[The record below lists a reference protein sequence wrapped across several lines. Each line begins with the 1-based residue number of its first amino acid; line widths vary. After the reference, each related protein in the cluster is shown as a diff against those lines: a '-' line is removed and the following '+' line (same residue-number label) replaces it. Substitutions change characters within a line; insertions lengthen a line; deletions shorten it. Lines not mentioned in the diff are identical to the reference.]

1 MSDRDPKGDRTWTL
15 FAPAVACMLLAG
27 WIALSAANM
36 QRASFSFLFL
46 LLANFIVYTDGI
58 DFLLRR
64 YAHRRHTAS
73 VGGTGSGR
81 NQSIDL
87 AATLPAVPG
96 RLDSVRPY
104 AIIASVHNL
113 ADQLDEF
120 MEAFEPYRERV
131 WLISDGSTDN
141 TVKRLHQAGWRCL
154 DERVNRRKPGALRC
168 LLAKLPPHIE
178 TVMVIDPDVRIRGR
192 NEGSEVDLERFIG
205 DFQQS
210 RAAAA
215 SPRIMIE
222 PDGFLGRFQAFEY
235 ALGFRIGRESLADY
249 NVTSGVA
256 FYRRDALVRTLEE
269 HSLSVY
275 AEDLENAVI
284 LLSQGER
291 IYYDGRLVIST
302 EGPGAWGR
310 WFSQRV
316 GWYYGLLKVYT
327 ERFGQIRRISRRGPF
342 AAYQYIIYLGVL
354 SLACHLVKMLSVGLL
369 LVSLLATLDSVFA
382 IGWMPQAAAT
392 NPLHF
397 MAAAGSYLL
406 LSVVAQFA
414 LVPKA
419 ERAYTAPIVP
429 LYLLYSML
437 HVVPMSVGFGNWI
450 AIRFWGRRLYRDH
463 YQPGEPVNGAPS
475 PSAVDTGV
483 IP

>member
-1 MSDRDPKGDRTWTL
+1 MSQRSQDNRTWML
-15 FAPAVACMLLAG
+15 FAPAVACALLAG
-27 WIALSAANM
+27 LIVLSGARIQGPSLSVLA
-36 QRASFSFLFL
+36 L
-46 LLANFIVYTDGI
+46 LLSNFIVYTDGF

-73 VGGTGSGR
+73 AGAKGGGR

-87 AATLPAVPG
+87 TALLPAAPH

-113 ADQLDEF
+113 EDKLDEF
-120 MEAFEPYRERV
+120 MEAFGPYRERV

-168 LLAKLPPHIE
+168 LLAKLPAHIE

-192 NEGSEVDLERFIG
+192 DEGSEVELERFVR
-205 DFQQS
+205 DFQHVG
-210 RAAAA
+210 AAAVC
-215 SPRIMIE
+215 PRIMIE

-256 FYRRDALVRTLEE
+256 FYRRDALARALEE

-284 LLSQGER
+284 LLSQSER
-291 IYYDGRLVIST
+291 IYYDGRLVLST
-302 EGPGAWGR
+302 EGPGTWRR

-316 GWYYGLLKVYT
+316 GWYYGLIKVYT
-327 ERFGQIRRISRRGPF
+327 ERFGQIWRISLRAPF
-342 AAYQYIIYLGVL
+342 AAYQYIVYLGVL
-354 SLACHLVKMLSVGLL
+354 SLALHLFKIVSVVLL
-369 LVSLLATLDSVFA
+369 LISLVATLGSVLVV
-382 IGWMPQAAAT
+382 GWIPEAT
-392 NPLHF
+392 SSNPLHF
-397 MAAAGSYLL
+397 LTAGASYLVL
-406 LSVVAQFA
+406 ALIAQCT

-437 HVVPMSVGFGNWI
+437 HVVPMSVGYGNWI
-450 AIRFWGRRLYRDH
+450 SMRLRGRRLYHDH
-463 YQPGEPVNGAPS
+463 YEPGEPVNGS
-475 PSAVDTGV
+475 PPTAKH
-483 IP
+483 IPE

>member
-1 MSDRDPKGDRTWTL
+1 ML
-15 FAPAVACMLLAG
+15 FAPAAACALLAG
-27 WIALSAANM
+27 WVVLSSAHI
-36 QRASFSFLFL
+36 RSPSFSILAL
-46 LLANFIVYTDGI
+46 LLSNFIVYTDGF

-73 VGGTGSGR
+73 ASARGAGR

-87 AATLPAVPG
+87 SVFLQGVPR

-104 AIIASVHNL
+104 AIIASIHNL
-113 ADQLDEF
+113 EDTLDEF
-120 MEAFEPYRERV
+120 MEAFGPYRERV
-131 WLISDGSTDN
+131 WIISDGSTDN
-141 TVKRLHQAGWRCL
+141 TVRRLQQAGWRCL

-168 LLAKLPPHIE
+168 LLAKLPTHIE

-192 NEGSEVDLERFIG
+192 DEGSEVDLERFIG
-205 DFQQS
+205 DFQHTG
-210 RAAAA
+210 AAAVC
-215 SPRIMIE
+215 PRIMIE

-256 FYRRDALVRTLEE
+256 FYRRDALARALEE

-275 AEDLENAVI
+275 AEDLENSVI
-284 LLSQGER
+284 LLSQSER
-291 IYYDGRLVIST
+291 IYYDGRLVLST
-302 EGPGAWGR
+302 EGPGTWRR

-316 GWYYGLLKVYT
+316 GWYYGLIKVYT
-327 ERFGQIRRISRRGPF
+327 ERFGQIRRISRRGVF
-342 AAYQYIIYLGVL
+342 ATYQYIVYLGVL
-354 SLACHLVKMLSVGLL
+354 SLALHLFKIASVVLL
-369 LVSLLATLDSVFA
+369 LISLIATLDSLFVV
-382 IGWMPQAAAT
+382 GWIPQGAST

-397 MAAAGSYLL
+397 MAAGGSYLL
-406 LSVVAQFA
+406 LAVIAQFT

-429 LYLLYSML
+429 VYLLYSML
-437 HVVPMSVGFGNWI
+437 HVIPMSVGFGNWI
-450 AIRFWGRRLYRDH
+450 SMRLRGRRLYRDH
-463 YQPGEPVNGAPS
+463 YEPGEPVNGS
-475 PSAVDTGV
+475 PPPRGGNSRV